1 MKDYCM
7 VIMPTHNSAAKP
19 QRGLFSTSTYMI
31 IYRRK
36 TLPTMEKLL
45 KWENPHLKE
54 Q

>member
-19 QRGLFSTSTYMI
+19 QHGLFSTSTYMI

-36 TLPTMEKLL
+36 PYLPWKNYLNGKILT
-45 KWENPHLKE
+45 
-54 Q
+54 